1 MNEEEKPVRHFS
13 AEEANALLPTVGP
26 LVEQLR
32 DAHALMEARQDEVT
46 ESIPTNGGG
55 AVHREFLEATTR
67 AGKAMGELEGLGL
80 VVRDPSSGL
89 VDFPAVGELEGLG
102 LVVRDPSS
110 GLVDFPAV
118 RDGQN
123 VFLCWRLGEPAVE
136 WFHPPEAGFAG
147 RQPL

>member
-1 MNEEEKPVRHFS
+1 MSEDEKPVRHFS

-55 AVHREFLEATTR
+55 AVHREFLDATAR
-67 AGKAMGELEGLGL
+67 AAKAMSELE
-80 VVRDPSSGL
+80 
-89 VDFPAVGELEGLG
+89 ALG

-118 RDGQN
+118 RDGQD
-123 VFLCWRLGEPAVE
+123 VFLCWRLGEPAVG

>member
-1 MNEEEKPVRHFS
+1 MTDEEKQVRHFS
-13 AEEANALLPTVGP
+13 VEEANALLPNVAP

-55 AVHREFLEATTR
+55 TVHREFLEATAR
-67 AGKAMGELEGLGL
+67 AAKCLSELEGLGL

-89 VDFPAVGELEGLG
+89 VDFPAI
-102 LVVRDPSS
+102 
-110 GLVDFPAV
+110 
-118 RDGQN
+118 RDGHE
-123 VFLCWRLGEPAVE
+123 VFLCWRLGEPAVA
-136 WFHPPEAGFAG
+136 WFHPPETGFAG

>member
-1 MNEEEKPVRHFS
+1 MTDEETPIHLFS
-13 AEEANALLPTVGP
+13 AEEANALLPKVAP

-32 DAHALMEARQDEVT
+32 DAHAVMEARQDDVT

-67 AGKAMGELEGLGL
+67 AAKVL
-80 VVRDPSSGL
+80 S
-89 VDFPAVGELEGLG
+89 ELEGLG

-118 RDGQN
+118 RGGQD

-136 WFHPPEAGFAG
+136 WFHPPETGCAG

>member
-1 MNEEEKPVRHFS
+1 MTDEEKPVRYFS

-32 DAHALMEARQDEVT
+32 DAQAIMEERQDEVT

-55 AVHREFLEATTR
+55 AVHREFLDASTR
-67 AGKAMGELEGLGL
+67 ASKALNELVELGI

-89 VDFPAVGELEGLG
+89 VDFPAM
-102 LVVRDPSS
+102 
-110 GLVDFPAV
+110 
-118 RDGQN
+118 RDGSE
-123 VFLCWRLGEPAVE
+123 VFLCWRLGEQSVA
-136 WFHPPEAGFAG
+136 WFHPPETGFAG

>member
-1 MNEEEKPVRHFS
+1 MTDEEKPVRHFS
-13 AEEANALLPTVGP
+13 AEEANGLLPKVAP

-67 AGKAMGELEGLGL
+67 AAKCLNELE
-80 VVRDPSSGL
+80 
-89 VDFPAVGELEGLG
+89 ELG

-118 RDGQN
+118 RDGQE
-123 VFLCWRLGEPAVE
+123 VFLCWRLGEPTVA
-136 WFHPPEAGFAG
+136 WFHPPETGFAG

>member
-1 MNEEEKPVRHFS
+1 MTDEEKPVRHFS
-13 AEEANALLPTVGP
+13 VEEANALLPKVAP

-32 DAHALMEARQDEVT
+32 DGHALMEARQDEVT

-67 AGKAMGELEGLGL
+67 AAKSL
-80 VVRDPSSGL
+80 S
-89 VDFPAVGELEGLG
+89 ELEGLG

-118 RDGQN
+118 RDGQE
-123 VFLCWRLGEPAVE
+123 VFLCWRLGEPAVA
-136 WFHPPEAGFAG
+136 WFHPPETGFAG

>member
-1 MNEEEKPVRHFS
+1 MSDEEKPGRHFT
-13 AEEANALLPTVGP
+13 AEEANALLPAIGP

-55 AVHREFLEATTR
+55 VVHREFLEATTR
-67 AGKAMGELEGLGL
+67 AAKAMSELENM
-80 VVRDPSSGL
+80 
-89 VDFPAVGELEGLG
+89 G

-118 RDGQN
+118 RSGEE

-136 WFHPPEAGFAG
+136 WYHPPEAGFAG